1 MIVLVLGSSSTYSP
15 HINHSGQDSLTEIIF
30 RAPIFRSGF
39 EARSNKKQQYKAGRY
54 KMRTADCR
62 LQTGYEMQTRYK
74 MQTADWV
81 QNAEWEFIL
90 FSWSSTFRGIHTLIC
105 AYVPYIVIGLH
116 EEPPHKH
123 TYTNKKDT
131 ACLITSAHPTSSQH
145 NLFSDSHHDECTSF
159 LNTQLRKN
167 KIKIK

>member
-15 HINHSGQDSLTEIIF
+15 HINHSGQDSLTKTIF
-30 RAPIFRSGF
+30 RAPIFRSGL
-39 EARSNKKQQYKAGRY
+39 EARSNKKQQYKSGRY
-54 KMRTADCR
+54 KI
-62 LQTGYEMQTRYK
+62 
-74 MQTADWV
+74 QTADWV
-81 QNAEWEFIL
+81 QNAGWECIL

-105 AYVPYIVIGLH
+105 VYVPYIVIGLH

-123 TYTNKKDT
+123 THTNKNDT

-145 NLFSDSHHDECTSF
+145 NLFSNSHHDECTSF

-167 KIKIK
+167 KIKFIPKVLKVHINRI

>member
-15 HINHSGQDSLTEIIF
+15 HINHSGQDSL
-30 RAPIFRSGF
+30 
-39 EARSNKKQQYKAGRY
+39 ARTKNSNTNPVGKK
-54 KMRTADCR
+54 CR
-62 LQTGYEMQTRYK
+62 LQT
-74 MQTADWV
+74 ADRVRNADYV
-81 QNAEWEFIL
+81 QNVDCRLGTKCRLRMYI

-123 TYTNKKDT
+123 THTNKKDT

-145 NLFSDSHHDECTSF
+145 NLFSNSHHDECTSF

-167 KIKIK
+167 KIKFIPKVWKVHINRI